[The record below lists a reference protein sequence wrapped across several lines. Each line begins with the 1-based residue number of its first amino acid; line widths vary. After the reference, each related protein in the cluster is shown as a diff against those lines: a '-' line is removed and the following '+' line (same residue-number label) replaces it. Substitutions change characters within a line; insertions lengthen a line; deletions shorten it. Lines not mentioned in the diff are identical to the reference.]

1 MTTETVEQPSI
12 FDATLA
18 GPLADWHR
26 NFPAI
31 LGDHVEDALHGKKSD
46 LLALSAQLS
55 EAVRRGLQSLPA
67 DARSAVL
74 TIDGADPVS
83 LAYRLGQLSFA
94 QGLISQ
100 AATRR
105 ADDDFADFI
114 NSERYIRIARAIRD
128 DDKSVQQ
135 IRART
140 SITMSDLTQRMRE
153 MVHKGVCDFRSNG
166 KEHVYFLTPAAK
178 SVLAK
183 T

>member
-1 MTTETVEQPSI
+1 MTTEAAEQPSI

-26 NFPAI
+26 NFPSI
-31 LGDHVEDALHGKKSD
+31 LSANVENALHGKKSE
-46 LLALSAQLS
+46 LLELSAQLV

-74 TIDGADPVS
+74 SSESNDPVS
-83 LAYRLGQLSFA
+83 LVYRLGQLSFA
-94 QGLISQ
+94 QLLISQ
-100 AATRR
+100 TANRR
-105 ADDDFADFI
+105 ADDDFEDFI
-114 NSERYIRIARAIRD
+114 NSERYIRIARAIQVE
-128 DDKSVQQ
+128 DKSVQQ

-166 KEHVYFLTPAAK
+166 KEYVYFLTPAAK
-178 SVLAK
+178 SVLSK